1 MSPVFSPPRLLKCA
15 LVAIDPPDPT
25 PRVIVFQYNPNTL
38 TRTLEP
44 QMQESE
50 GNTGDPPR
58 FKGAPVETIKME
70 AEIDAADQLER
81 GDPQAGDVGIL
92 PQLASLETLIYPKS
106 SQVIANNILMQIGTI
121 EIIPSVAPLTLFIW
135 GKRRIMPVKVTEL
148 SVTEDA
154 HHPNLSPIRA
164 KVSLGLRV
172 LSTSDASS
180 DSAIWNLFL
189 SHQVIKESLA
199 AMATTGSLNAVM
211 GSNVQLI

>member
-1 MSPVFSPPRLLKCA
+1 MSPTFAPPRLLKGA
-15 LVAIDPPDPT
+15 LVTIGRQDPS

-38 TRTLEP
+38 TRTLEA

-50 GNTGDPPR
+50 GNTGDLPR

-70 AEIDAADQLER
+70 VAIDAADQLER
-81 GDPQAGDVGIL
+81 GDAQTSDMGIL
-92 PQLASLETLIYPKS
+92 PQLAALETLLYPIS
-106 SQVIANNILMQIGTI
+106 SQVILNNALMRIGTI
-121 EIIPSVAPLTLFIW
+121 EIVPSVAPLTLFIW
-135 GKRRIMPVKVTEL
+135 GKRRIMPVRVTEF

-180 DSAIWNLFL
+180 DSPIWNLFL
-189 SHQVIKESLA
+189 SHQIIKESLA
-199 AMATTGSLNAVM
+199 AIATTGSLNAVM
-211 GSNVQLI
+211 GSNVKLI

>member
-1 MSPVFSPPRLLKCA
+1 MSSVFSPPRLLKSA
-15 LVAIDPPDPT
+15 LVAIDPQDPT
-25 PRVIVFQYNPNTL
+25 PRVIIFQYNPNTL
-38 TRTLEP
+38 TRTIEA
-44 QMQESE
+44 QMQENE
-50 GNTGDPPR
+50 GNTGAPPR

-70 AEIDAADQLER
+70 VEIDAADQLER
-81 GDPQAGDVGIL
+81 GDSQAEDMGIL
-92 PQLASLETLIYPKS
+92 PQLAALETLLYPRS
-106 SQVIANNILMQIGTI
+106 SQVIANNILMRIGTI

-135 GKRRIMPVKVTEL
+135 GKRRIMPVRVTEL

-180 DSAIWNLFL
+180 DSPIWNLFL

-199 AMATTGSLNAVM
+199 AIATTGSLNAVM
-211 GSNVQLI
+211 GSNVKLI